1 MALKTQ
7 RKGLRDTIAS
17 FLIQAGIVEGE
28 AFAVKHGFEKNADRL
43 SFAGSRV
50 VEILDREGWVI
61 TRKPGAGPVPKDALM
76 DAINA
81 LCDARDEAQP
91 TL

>member
-7 RKGLRDTIAS
+7 RKGLRDTITS
-17 FLIQAGIVEGE
+17 FLIQAGILEGE
-28 AFAVKHGFEKNADRL
+28 AFAVKHGFEKNADR
-43 SFAGSRV
+43 FVAASRV
-50 VEILDREGWVI
+50 VEILDRAGWVI